1 MRSGGPM
8 VGKCIRRFN
17 CYGFESDQYDSCK
30 EQIAAENWKSARILN
45 HILMVMMFVY
55 AILSLSGVINR
66 SFAPCYELCLVYTIL
81 VEVQFAMPHHRKTG
95 NVRAARI
102 DIGSACAGLMF
113 FGIVASIVDPHQVA
127 TSFLVMQ
134 TLVALFLNYSLGYL
148 MLFELGCMLIFDISS
163 YLVKAP
169 AIASGD
175 VLNAFSFFLV
185 CGFIAYF
192 FHRERIHH
200 YLISNHYHFMAN
212 IDSLT
217 GLLNHQ
223 YFFAEADRILSG
235 MPDAEYVFAVID
247 IDHFKEINDRFGH
260 QVGDYCIRA
269 VATNMLW
276 SLLQSAPESCTD
288 VVNDLFPAGKQ
299 AFIDNPGASY
309 ECDYKWT
316 NKGFDKAKVATGRIG
331 GDEFAIL
338 LSGRDP
344 MARVRLAAEAI
355 RTVRLPD
362 GSGITCSIGCV
373 QIRES
378 ESAGAIYKCAD
389 DALYAAKK
397 NGRNQIFAVDGQIS
411 QSAEEHCDE
420 KDQTRV

>member
-1 MRSGGPM
+1 M

-30 EQIAAENWKSARILN
+30 EQIAEENWKSARILN

-134 TLVALFLNYSLGYL
+134 ALVALFLNYSLGYL

-169 AIASGD
+169 AIVSWD

-185 CGFIAYF
+185 AVLLPISFTGRGFIT
-192 FHRERIHH
+192 
-200 YLISNHYHFMAN
+200 ISSVIN
-212 IDSLT
+212 ITSWQILT
-217 GLLNHQ
+217 
-223 YFFAEADRILSG
+223 A
-235 MPDAEYVFAVID
+235 
-247 IDHFKEINDRFGH
+247 
-260 QVGDYCIRA
+260 
-269 VATNMLW
+269 
-276 SLLQSAPESCTD
+276 
-288 VVNDLFPAGKQ
+288 
-299 AFIDNPGASY
+299 
-309 ECDYKWT
+309 
-316 NKGFDKAKVATGRIG
+316 
-331 GDEFAIL
+331 
-338 LSGRDP
+338 
-344 MARVRLAAEAI
+344 
-355 RTVRLPD
+355 
-362 GSGITCSIGCV
+362 
-373 QIRES
+373 
-378 ESAGAIYKCAD
+378 
-389 DALYAAKK
+389 
-397 NGRNQIFAVDGQIS
+397 
-411 QSAEEHCDE
+411 
-420 KDQTRV
+420 